1 MRRRWSGVIALVD
14 VGVCAAVVVG
24 VRGSG
29 EEVVLVAPVSIVS
42 QQQYLHVC
50 HHHCHQE
57 GEHGGLVSMC
67 AVVVA
72 R

>member
-1 MRRRWSGVIALVD
+1 MR
-14 VGVCAAVVVG
+14 VCAAVVVG
-24 VRGSG
+24 VRGSS

-42 QQQYLHVC
+42 QQQYLHAC
-50 HHHCHQE
+50 HHRCDQE
-57 GEHGGLVSMC
+57 GERGGLVSMC